1 MQNETSKTGD
11 LLAAAEALNKLAQ
24 AESAYQHAKT
34 QADLWARNAEEAAQ
48 ALDGFTQCA
57 NAALLAAG
65 FVRADHDRPTA
76 DAWNT
81 DDLSAA
87 IDAHAASAAPSV
99 PAEVAAQGVR
109 EYLMNT
115 TQDAAPSKTLDCDV
129 EISREQADA
138 LYALLDL
145 HAPHWQK
152 PTWQTATQDAER
164 YSRFQAAAR
173 DVWQKE
179 TGNDGAGLAFALV
192 HARNDE
198 DFFKLWAKPAE
209 DTQDAPSP
217 VPTPR
222 FVDAL
227 GLDAARAQ
235 VRPLVDALRS
245 AMRLAG
251 NAAQVF
257 ALHNEAEQLSAQCAD
272 ASEALAHLSTFL
284 HGLGKDSEQ

>member
-1 MQNETSKTGD
+1 MQNETSKAGN
-11 LLAAAEALNKLAQ
+11 LQAAAEALTRLA
-24 AESAYQHAKT
+24 
-34 QADLWARNAEEAAQ
+34 DAEETLRVARAKADFYEAEAKQAAE
-48 ALDGFTQCA
+48 ACDRFA
-57 NAALLAAG
+57 HSAEAALLAAG

-76 DAWNT
+76 DVWNT

-87 IDAHAASAAPSV
+87 LDAHAASAAPSV
-99 PAEVAAQGVR
+99 PPEVAAQGVR
-109 EYLMNT
+109 EVL
-115 TQDAAPSKTLDCDV
+115 
-129 EISREQADA
+129 REVLA
-138 LYALLDL
+138 
-145 HAPHWQK
+145 
-152 PTWQTATQDAER
+152 TAQP
-164 YSRFQAAAR
+164 
-173 DVWQKE
+173 
-179 TGNDGAGLAFALV
+179 
-192 HARNDE
+192 
-198 DFFKLWAKPAE
+198 PA
-209 DTQDAPSP
+209 
-217 VPTPR
+217 PTPR